1 MGKTDT
7 KRNPV
12 VDTKLGEKREGEKL
26 LNNEREKMKEKKEW
40 KIKKY
45 IRPKEEEDLW
55 MLRLAETLKGSPHIL
70 ESLDIYP
77 EIKEARIRASIGAN
91 I

>member
-1 MGKTDT
+1 MGRTDQ

-12 VDTKLGEKREGEKL
+12 LETKLGEKRQGEKL
-26 LNNEREKMKEKKEW
+26 VNNEREKIKEKEV

-45 IRPKEEEDLW
+45 VRPQEEEDLW
-55 MLRLAETLKGSPHIL
+55 MLRLAETLKGSPRIL
-70 ESLDIYP
+70 ESLDVYP
-77 EIKEARIRASIGAN
+77 EIKKARIRASIGAN

>member
-1 MGKTDT
+1 MGKSDQ

-12 VDTKLGEKREGEKL
+12 LETKLGEKRQGVKHLVNGERKKM
-26 LNNEREKMKEKKEW
+26 EEKEV

-45 IRPKEEEDLW
+45 KRPQEEEDLW
-55 MLRLAETLKGSPHIL
+55 MLRLAEVLKDTPHIL
-70 ESLDIYP
+70 KSLDVYP
-77 EIKEARIRASIGAN
+77 EIEKARERAEEGAY

>member
-1 MGKTDT
+1 MGKTNQ

-12 VDTKLGEKREGEKL
+12 VETSLGNKRQGKNLVNGERIKKEEVKRE
-26 LNNEREKMKEKKEW
+26 R
-40 KIKKY
+40 Y
-45 IRPKEEEDLW
+45 VRPQEEEDLW
-55 MLRLAETLKGSPHIL
+55 MLRLAETLKGTPKII

-77 EIKEARIRASIGAN
+77 ELKKARIRASIGSY

>member
-26 LNNEREKMKEKKEW
+26 LNNEREKMKEKKEL
-40 KIKKY
+40 KIKRY
-45 IRPKEEEDLW
+45 ERPQEEEDLW
-55 MLRLAETLKGSPHIL
+55 KLRLAEVLKGTPRII

-77 EIKEARIRASIGAN
+77 EIKEARIRASIGSY

>member
-1 MGKTDT
+1 MGRTDQ

-12 VDTKLGEKREGEKL
+12 LETKLGEKRQADKQLVNG
-26 LNNEREKMKEKKEW
+26 EREKLKEKEV

-45 IRPKEEEDLW
+45 KRPQEEEDLW
-55 MLRLAETLKGSPHIL
+55 MLRLAEVLKGTPHII

-77 EIKEARIRASIGAN
+77 EIKKARIRASIGAN